1 MYKILLV
8 DDEPAILEKEK
19 AVIRS
24 CDCGFEVTAEAYSV
38 AQAIQM
44 FDQIEPDLVISDI
57 RMPVQ
62 SGVELIKYIYEKK
75 DSNTVC
81 VVVSGYSE
89 FEYVHD
95 SFVYGA
101 MDYMLKP
108 IEAERLT
115 EILLRA
121 KTLLEKVKRDQ
132 PAAEMTSGSTKLY
145 NNICQYVEKNLSGDN
160 SALQICSEF
169 GISQSQLSRLFKKKS
184 DLSYNEFLT
193 DLRIRKAKEM
203 LENDADVYVGEVAAL
218 VGFQDQYYFS
228 KVFKK
233 VTGETPRDYRNRKG
247 KAKHGT

>member
-8 DDEPAILEKEK
+8 DDEPAVLEKEK
-19 AVIRS
+19 TVIRN
-24 CDCGFEVTAEAYSV
+24 CGLEFEVVAEAYSV
-38 AQAIQM
+38 AQAIGL
-44 FDQIEPDLVISDI
+44 FDQLKPDLVISDI

-62 SGVELIKYIYEKK
+62 SGVELIKYIYEQK
-75 DSNTVC
+75 DCNTVC

-108 IEAERLT
+108 IEAGRLT
-115 EILLRA
+115 EILRKA
-121 KTLLEKVKRDQ
+121 KTLLETVRKDN
-132 PAAEMTSGSTKLY
+132 PAVSVISGSTKLY
-145 NNICQYVEKNLSGDN
+145 NDICRYVETNLTGDI
-160 SALQICSEF
+160 SALQICSFF

-193 DLRIRKAKEM
+193 DMRIRKAKEL
-203 LENDADVYVGEVAAL
+203 LENNEDVFVGEVAAL

-233 VTGETPRDYRNRKG
+233 ITGETPRDYRNRKG